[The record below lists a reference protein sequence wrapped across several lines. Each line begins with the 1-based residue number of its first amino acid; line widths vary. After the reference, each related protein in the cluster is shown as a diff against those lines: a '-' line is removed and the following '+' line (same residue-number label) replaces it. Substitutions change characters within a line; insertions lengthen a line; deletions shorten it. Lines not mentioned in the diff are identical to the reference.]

1 MDYTRKYR
9 EDTYLFRKLDKLQQH
24 THRMYKNVPIIDED
38 DLTTSKLISNA
49 RKSKYL
55 TNPNSKTYF
64 RSRYWSFGSC
74 M

>member
-9 EDTYLFRKLDKLQQH
+9 EDTYIENWTNYNNTLIVYQ
-24 THRMYKNVPIIDED
+24 NVPIIDED

-55 TNPNSKTYF
+55 TNPNSK
-64 RSRYWSFGSC
+64 
-74 M
+74 